1 MDANRERRVRPRYVH
16 RRRNGGPG
24 GVWPDP
30 VQATMGELEGS
41 MPCAASLLWI
51 STESSVPTTIRAGT
65 CRASLHSFLRR
76 TRRHDDGHVRKIHWH
91 AVGGPNIHRE
101 IVRDAHA
108 CGERLWSKERT
119 PQPRWEGPEPS
130 RASQAYHVKRA
141 FRVLTCPSTPR
152 PSSAFSLAPSA
163 HSYRLLPDLPGG
175 RSASM
180 PSKGIGLR
188 LMHCPV
194 RSVERPGSG
203 SPNVGGEGL
212 QTRTA
217 ESPLSP
223 PATDTAADRPRSNLA
238 KRLFRIH
245 LPFRRLRRQLYAQPR
260 VGQTGEAASRP
271 GEP

>member
-1 MDANRERRVRPRYVH
+1 MFTGVATAGQGGCGLTLS
-16 RRRNGGPG
+16 RRRWANLRAPC
-24 GVWPDP
+24 P
-30 VQATMGELEGS
+30 VPQASSE
-41 MPCAASLLWI
+41 PA
-51 STESSVPTTIRAGT
+51 TESSVPTTIRTTHAARACTHFRAG
-65 CRASLHSFLRR
+65 RAATMTDTSGRSIGTPSGGR
-76 TRRHDDGHVRKIHWH
+76 TSTAKT
-91 AVGGPNIHRE
+91 
-101 IVRDAHA
+101 VRDAHA

-163 HSYRLLPDLPGG
+163 HSYRSLPDLPGR

-212 QTRTA
+212 QTRTD

-238 KRLFRIH
+238 KRLSRIH
-245 LPFRRLRRQLYAQPR
+245 LPFRRLRRQLYARAQA
-260 VGQTGEAASRP
+260 GQTEARKNRSGRA
-271 GEP
+271 